1 MVVETGAAE
10 EAGVVVKVMVAV
22 EELVLLAEEVI
33 GLFRLIFYFFFV
45 M

>member
-1 MVVETGAAE
+1 VAGVEVVVETGAAE

-33 GLFRLIFYFFFV
+33 GLLV
-45 M
+45 DPP